1 MSVVLD
7 IFTHA
12 RAMLLKK
19 IKYKTRDRQLRTKI
33 LLLDIERSVL
43 KLTTR
48 KDSLTH
54 RRRNITKI

>member
-7 IFTHA
+7 IFAHV

-33 LLLDIERSVL
+33 LLLDIERSVVQC
-43 KLTTR
+43 
-48 KDSLTH
+48 
-54 RRRNITKI
+54 